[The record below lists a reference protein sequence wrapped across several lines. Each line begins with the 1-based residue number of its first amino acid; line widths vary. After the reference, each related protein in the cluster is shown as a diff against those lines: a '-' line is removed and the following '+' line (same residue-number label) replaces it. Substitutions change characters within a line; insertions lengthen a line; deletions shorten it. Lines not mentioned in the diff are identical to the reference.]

1 MVPLFVVLCTVGA
14 ALIWLKLRR
23 STRTDHLLTPG
34 LKGKFLDEAVLFS
47 AKDPSYSMSGL

>member
-1 MVPLFVVLCTVGA
+1 VVPLFVVLCTVGA